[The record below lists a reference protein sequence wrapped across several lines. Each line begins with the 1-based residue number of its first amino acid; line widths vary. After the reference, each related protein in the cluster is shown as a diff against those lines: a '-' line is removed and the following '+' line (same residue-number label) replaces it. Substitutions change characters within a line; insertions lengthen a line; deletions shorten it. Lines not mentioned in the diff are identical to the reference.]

1 MSGARIV
8 LAAACML
15 SAPMLAQAQ
24 EAARATFVNIDGREI
39 GWAELTNTPHG
50 VLIAARVTDLPS
62 GGHGFHIHETGQCN
76 VSDGFESAG
85 GHFAPAG
92 KSHGFSAP
100 AGPHAGDMANQ
111 FVQSDGTLRVEVFN
125 PAVTLGSGQNGLL
138 DGDGSAIVIHAN
150 PDDYKSQP
158 SGKAGA
164 RIACAVI
171 GKP

>member
-1 MSGARIV
+1 
-8 LAAACML
+8 ML
-15 SAPMLAQAQ
+15 SAPGSARAQ
-24 EAARATFVNIDGREI
+24 EAASAKFVNTDGREI

-50 VLIAARVTDLPS
+50 VLITARLTDLPG

-85 GHFAPAG
+85 GHFAPGG

-111 FVQSDGTLRVEVFN
+111 FIQSDGTLRVEVFN
-125 PAVTLGSGQNGLL
+125 PYVTLGSGESSLF
-138 DGDGSAIVIHAN
+138 DADGSAIVVHAN
-150 PDDYKSQP
+150 PDDYTSQP
-158 SGKAGA
+158 SGEAGS

-171 GKP
+171 EKP